1 VQHRLLAEEKARK
14 HEQERS
20 VGLAEKL
27 ADKDR
32 EVAELQAQLAAARAE
47 PARTRKSQRMVA
59 LESRLHQLSTRLRE
73 AEMDKDQLGIK
84 LSEKDEENRLKG
96 RKISE
101 LLFRVQVAPPAES
114 RGRESSR
121 RVGGHGSADAA
132 AARGRLARRTGA
144 VCWTSSRTPRRSSR
158 GAAAR
163 PHTPRVLLRC
173 GREGVAAL
181 SNYL

>member
-47 PARTRKSQRMVA
+47 PARTRKSQRTVA

-101 LLFRVQVAPPAES
+101 LLFRVQVGPPAES
-114 RGRESSR
+114 RSRENR
-121 RVGGHGSADAA
+121 RAEWGV
-132 AARGRLARRTGA
+132 TGA
-144 VCWTSSRTPRRSSR
+144 LM
-158 GAAAR
+158 
-163 PHTPRVLLRC
+163 HLI
-173 GREGVAAL
+173 L
-181 SNYL
+181 SYL